1 MSKKQ
6 KKVLVR
12 IIAALMLLAGV
23 ILLDKLASLPQWA
36 MIVLYLVPYFLIG
49 YDILWK
55 ALKGIKNRQAF
66 DENFLNGSGH
76 RWRPLLTRL
85 QRGRGCY
92 AVLPDRRAVSECGGG
107 QEP

>member
-12 IIAALMLLAGV
+12 MIVALVLLAGV
-23 ILLDKLASLPQWA
+23 ILLDKLALLPQWA
-36 MIVLYLVPYFLIG
+36 MIVLYLVPYFVIG

-66 DENFLNGSGH
+66 DEFLNGGGH

-85 QRGRGCY
+85 QRGRGRY
-92 AVLPDRRAVSECGGG
+92 VVLPDRRAVSECGGG